1 MAFYC
6 IDYNNGSNTTGD
18 GTASAPWATVAHA
31 ETQINGGAGY
41 VAGDEMRIA
50 GSTLSASLGTVQWAS
65 STTSS
70 FSVSTDTDLTGSIS
84 AGDYLVIGTTADA
97 GAMPTPLRV
106 NAVTSN
112 SISFYVRY
120 YSAMWTGVSYD
131 VYKVNDFVA
140 HNVTGFSTLFDQ
152 FNTQSQSFTAYSDT
166 ITISGGWDP
175 ANFTSKT
182 AYGKTAFVR
191 EGTYQATNSG
201 TYGMVYQQPSGTNTN
216 GFLFK
221 DFGISRL
228 YFYRYPT
235 TSDYIGHNYD
245 EFSTVDS
252 FETSYQVT
260 AGTRSVKNF
269 IIPSPVRTNFGSGLS
284 GVVVDFDGLR
294 IGIGGNTGVSGD
306 IFEPLGTSSNNDRI
320 NSITNTTVYFWD
332 RGSNPIFVYNTDV
345 TYDPTTINIFKDSP
359 SVSPSLVERASDFP
373 FDPTVVVLNDS
384 FIGNFGGIYGSSSVS
399 SKNLQI
405 ADISNMINITNVVGS
420 NATYYQGPPEPDFKL
435 TESSTGTVYRI
446 LGRAGG
452 AQINTVDNATG
463 NNCIQLTAF
472 GPDRVI
478 SNLTKF
484 NGRPGDTVTIDISA
498 KILGSD
504 TSCTPTLKM
513 ALIGQASY
521 YSKISPGL
529 NEATLT
535 KSAGTSFNNTAY
547 STLTY
552 TGTVPQRSNYVNN
565 NYELSALLDTG
576 SEITSGN
583 SLLIDSITVTVS

>member
-65 STTSS
+65 GTSSS

-106 NAVTSN
+106 NAITSN

-131 VYKVNDFVA
+131 VYKVNDFVV
-140 HNVTGFSTLFDQ
+140 HNVTGFTTLFDQ
-152 FNTQSQSFTAYSDT
+152 FNTQSQSFTAFSDT

-175 ANFTSKT
+175 SNFTSKT
-182 AYGKTAFVR
+182 AYGKTAIVR
-191 EGTYQATNSG
+191 EGTYQATNG
-201 TYGMVYQQPSGTNTN
+201 GPYGIVYQQPSGTDTD

-228 YFYRYPT
+228 YFYRYPA

-245 EFSTVDS
+245 GFSAVDN

-260 AGTRSVKNF
+260 TGTRSVKNF
-269 IIPSPVRTNFGSGLS
+269 IIASPTRTIFGSGLS
-284 GVVVDFDGLR
+284 GAGTPVDFDGLR
-294 IGIGGNTGVSGD
+294 IGIGGNTSVSGD
-306 IFEPLGTSSNNDRI
+306 VFEPLGASGNNDRI
-320 NSITNTTVYFWD
+320 NSITNTNVYFWG
-332 RGSNPIFVYNTDV
+332 RGSNPIFLYSTNV
-345 TYDPTTINIFKDSP
+345 TYDPATINIFKDSP
-359 SVSPSLVERASDFP
+359 SVSPSLWELGSVLQ

-384 FIGNFGGIYGSSSVS
+384 FIGNFGALFGSTSVTS
-399 SKNLQI
+399 RNLQI
-405 ADISNMINITNVVGS
+405 ADISNMIKLTNYDV
-420 NATYYQGPPEPDFKL
+420 YYGGPAEPDFKL

-446 LGRAGG
+446 LGNTGG

-472 GPDRVI
+472 GLDNII
-478 SNLTKF
+478 SNLTNF

-498 KILGSD
+498 KILGSN

-513 ALIGQASY
+513 ALLGTSAN
-521 YSKISPGL
+521 YSRVSNGL
-529 NEATLT
+529 NETTLT

-552 TGTVPQRSNYVNN
+552 TGTVSQYSSYANN
-565 NYELSALLDTG
+565 TYQLSTRLDTG